1 MDEAATDRSSK
12 DRRWLTTP
20 CSSGCLAL
28 DLHARTRADTG
39 GNEEAAHK
47 DENVEVRVLANN

>member
-1 MDEAATDRSSK
+1 MDEEATDRGSK
-12 DRRWLTTP
+12 DRHWLTTP

-47 DENVEVRVLANN
+47 DENVEVRMSK